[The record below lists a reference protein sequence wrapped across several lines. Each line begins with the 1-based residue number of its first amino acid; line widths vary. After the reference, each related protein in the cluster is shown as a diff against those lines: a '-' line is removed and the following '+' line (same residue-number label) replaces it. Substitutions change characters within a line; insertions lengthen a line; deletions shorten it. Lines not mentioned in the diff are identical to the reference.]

1 MHNFIN
7 APNFDDRLRKA
18 VSAAWLIFGQKVG
31 GGLIPVNKEAS
42 MQLQYAYILKQLL
55 PHVSHHP
62 DEVAEIELETGVRTT
77 SGSSEIDVLVKG
89 RSSQGVSSIAIE
101 LKCYRKVASS
111 GGLRGAH
118 DIFMK
123 DVYEDLAILEKY
135 VSEGIAQHGVAL
147 VMNDLERFVNPQT
160 KRGKCW
166 AYDISHGYSLACTT
180 LSVPVGGKEISIQ
193 LNKCYEFN
201 WHKFGEFWFMEL
213 EGLDA

>member
-1 MHNFIN
+1 MINFIT
-7 APNFDDRLRKA
+7 APTFDDRLRKA

-55 PHVSHHP
+55 PLTSYHS
-62 DEVAEIELETGVRTT
+62 DEIAEIELETGVNTT
-77 SGSSEIDVLVKG
+77 SGSSEIDILVKG
-89 RSSQGVSSIAIE
+89 SSSHCISSIAIE

-123 DVYEDLAILEKY
+123 DVYEDLAILEEY
-135 VSEGIAQHGVAL
+135 VSEGVAQRGVAL

-166 AYDISHGYSLACTT
+166 AYDISHGHSISGAD
-180 LSVPVGGKEISIQ
+180 LSVPVGGKDISIQ
-193 LNKCYEFN
+193 LNKCYGFN
-201 WHKFGEFWFMEL
+201 WSKFGGYWFMEL
-213 EGLDA
+213 EGGDA